1 MKKRINFQKICYYY
15 KIDNQWIISFDWLS
29 ELSYYMD
36 DVEFYNFN
44 YNQENMESLELIA
57 QDTSVICNNLAEF
70 FDFISN
76 KK

>member
-57 QDTSVICNNLAEF
+57 QDTSTICNNLAEF
-70 FDFISN
+70 FSTISN